1 MNLKRYCV
9 AGGVSLAVHAAF
21 LFVAH
26 EPKVFAMPTGNQ
38 STSVS
43 INFTAQPTP
52 KAVET
57 PPVEQPVEKPVEPP
71 PVKKKS
77 SNRKNPRNQNRLE
90 RNRNL

>member
-71 PVKKKS
+71 PVKKEVITRRVTKH
-77 SNRKNPRNQNRLE
+77 
-90 RNRNL
+90 